1 MKNIYK
7 FLPVIIFS
15 ILISFIGC
23 QEETDYPDLIDLGTN
38 PTFVTQVAVG
48 SATDLSFDIT
58 ITPDIIG
65 VAYYVVTIAGS
76 VEEKPTFE
84 DVIDGAVDGTVAS
97 GSIEFET
104 TDADAVT
111 ITGLDS
117 YTSYDVFAVMTNNNG
132 LSAQVSD
139 KVTISTS
146 DIVDPVIV
154 DMVPFGQDPKV
165 AANQP
170 MIITFDEAVNYD
182 NTKDVT
188 IWSYWA
194 GIDVIVPEDSISIS
208 GNTVTISYGVLPYNN
223 YIFVEF
229 EEGAFV
235 DVAGNGAEALVS
247 GVVGGYLVG
256 FWFRTE
262 LDPATQLASVFDSF
276 LGDIACTD
284 YDYADSTTVDYGP
297 YGVTITADEETEEPY
312 DIIITGFWGYG
323 VDARM
328 TLHEDGTVSC
338 VPNLIDGLTYGG
350 EEIVWVRA
358 YDGANPYAPGAPVGH
373 WDGASLSFNI
383 SVEIYVEYLG
393 YFARL
398 YQVYDA
404 SKKAGLNTKPNDYP
418 MELTPFE

>member
-1 MKNIYK
+1 MKKTYK
-7 FLPVIIFS
+7 FLPVLIFS

-38 PTFVTQVAVG
+38 PTFVTQVSVG
-48 SATDLSFDIT
+48 TITDVGFDIT
-58 ITPDIIG
+58 ITPDIVG
-65 VAYYVVTIAGS
+65 VAYYVVTTAGS
-76 VEEKPTFE
+76 VEDKPTYE
-84 DVIDGAVDGTVAS
+84 DVIDDAVAGSVDA
-97 GSIEFET
+97 GSIEFKT
-104 TDADAVT
+104 TDAATVT

-132 LSAQVSD
+132 LSAQVSE
-139 KVTISTS
+139 KVAISTS
-146 DIVDPVIV
+146 DVVAPAIV
-154 DMVPFGQDPKV
+154 DMVPFGQSPKV

-170 MIITFDEAVNYD
+170 MIITFDEAVIYD

-235 DVAGNGAEALVS
+235 DAAGNGAEALVS

-262 LDPATQLASVFDSF
+262 LDPATQLASAFENF
-276 LGDIACTD
+276 LGSINCTD
-284 YDYADSTTVDYGP
+284 YDYADSTTLDYGP
-297 YGVTITADEETEEPY
+297 YGVTISADTDTEEPY

-328 TLHEDGTVSC
+328 TFNEDGTVSC
-338 VPNLIDGLTYGG
+338 PANLIDGLTYGG
-350 EEIVWVRA
+350 EPIVWVRA
-358 YDGANPYAPGAPVGH
+358 YDAANPYSPGSPVGH

-398 YQVYDA
+398 YQVYEVP
-404 SKKAGLNTKPNDYP
+404 SKEAVLNVKPNYP